1 MAGHDPRRSSRART
15 TQPQSQISSTTSS
28 NSGRAD
34 RNPRFFNKSGS
45 PHKSTSTGSLSS
57 EPPEDTIMAED
68 TLGTRRRTR
77 GQVEERERTGTKTE
91 RVEMSNGDDDLQE
104 EDEAVRC
111 ICGFDD
117 YPGPP
122 PFDED
127 TKHGLKDSVDID
139 PIFAT
144 DVTDDAAG
152 FFVQCDV
159 CKVWQHGACV
169 GIMTEESSPEEYFCE
184 QCRKDLHRIFTASN
198 DSAECSAGPADGT
211 VDRVSCDLLG
221 SRFALQVQQDIANT
235 MARRQR
241 FSHYLPLKRY
251 SRHSSTAVSLSK
263 DGTRSP
269 PKEREG
275 RNGRGSSASQNSK
288 RRSTMN
294 SREAGYDEAEALRRA
309 IEASKEDAAPELPEG
324 GSRRPKR
331 GRSDSEEKLESAKRR
346 RTSSRSASPS
356 LDKAA
361 DDSDEGGALTR
372 NSASKSKSRSSAA
385 FRHQRVEKP
394 SEREE
399 LERLRAEA
407 ANKRKGRAERRRA
420 EGSASTILVKVSEAH
435 VDTDS
440 DPSEE
445 LPLAARAAVSKTTAT
460 AGVLRTATTSAT
472 GDAAHPP
479 SAVEPIP
486 ISQQPS
492 PDTDTTGAVPGT
504 TSTTSTTRNDKKRS
518 HKKKGRNQYTRDR
531 EGNDE
536 DSPARSQ
543 SRDLQKEDH
552 PPPPA
557 ATKTSGEG
565 SNTTHSRSH
574 AKGKGGMSSKITM
587 TELKRRAGNILDFIS
602 RTQLELAGEIDAA
615 TGEISIS
622 NSKTS
627 GGSSSSTTTEK
638 NGANDAGDATAAP
651 VAPPEENKNAPAISR
666 FEGEFKDLN
675 CMEMMDS
682 LTRRLVKWQQEY
694 AT

>member
-28 NSGRAD
+28 TSGRAD
-34 RNPRFFNKSGS
+34 RNPRFFNKGGS
-45 PHKSTSTGSLSS
+45 PHKSASTGSLSS

-77 GQVEERERTGTKTE
+77 GQVEERERTGTKME

-198 DSAECSAGPADGT
+198 G
-211 VDRVSCDLLG
+211 
-221 SRFALQVQQDIANT
+221 
-235 MARRQR
+235 QR

-251 SRHSSTAVSLSK
+251 SRHSSTAVSLNK

-331 GRSDSEEKLESAKRR
+331 GRSDSEEKLEGAKRR

-372 NSASKSKSRSSAA
+372 NGASKSKSRSSAA

-420 EGSASTILVKVSEAH
+420 E
-435 VDTDS
+435 DS

-460 AGVLRTATTSAT
+460 AGVPRTTTTSAT

-536 DSPARSQ
+536 DSPVRSQ

-557 ATKTSGEG
+557 ATKASGEG

-615 TGEISIS
+615 TGETSIS

-627 GGSSSSTTTEK
+627 GGSSSSATTEK
-638 NGANDAGDATAAP
+638 NSANDAGDAIVAPAALA
-651 VAPPEENKNAPAISR
+651 APPEENKNAPAISR